1 MPFEESTHEYR
12 DYYHVADSRVFMFLK
27 IVNDSLQEYSTPILV
42 VNILIPYVFISDIVN
57 ELT

>member
-12 DYYHVADSRVFMFLK
+12 DYYHVDDSRVFMFLK